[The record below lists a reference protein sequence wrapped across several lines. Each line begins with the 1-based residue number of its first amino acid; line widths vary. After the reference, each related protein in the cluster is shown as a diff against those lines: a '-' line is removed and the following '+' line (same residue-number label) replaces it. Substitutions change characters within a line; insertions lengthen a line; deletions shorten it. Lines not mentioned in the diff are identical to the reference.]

1 MSAVNLSE
9 VVKFLES
16 GINLGRRPV
25 DCLHLLTEDE
35 ITAVVTSFLLANTAQ
50 HKIRMTIGVSD
61 NERVGAIKKI
71 RELVSG
77 LDLAKARD
85 FVNGSGELTVT
96 AQQLIAIRSNFSH
109 ILAK

>member
-1 MSAVNLSE
+1 MSTVNLSE
-9 VVKFLES
+9 VAKFLES
-16 GINLGRRPV
+16 GINLGRRPL

-35 ITAVVTSFLLANTAQ
+35 ITAVVNSFLRANSVQ
-50 HKIRMTIGVSD
+50 HTIRMTIGVSD
-61 NERVGAIKKI
+61 NDRLYSIKKI

-77 LDLAKARD
+77 IDLAKARD
-85 FVNGSGELTVT
+85 FVDGSGELTVT